1 MWKIVRKC
9 RIISFNFYDVY
20 VCKDLIF
27 FEKLIEKFVGKGY
40 DFIDILV
47 LRWGRKYELIVWK
60 RYIVYKKFF
69 NK

>member
-27 FEKLIEKFVGKGY
+27 FEKLIEKFCLEFGGCIK
-40 DFIDILV
+40 DLLNMLLNLSIWFWWNIKLMDILM
-47 LRWGRKYELIVWK
+47 
-60 RYIVYKKFF
+60 
-69 NK
+69 